1 MRTDMCL
8 TAVDVGASER
18 RTIKLARCDG
28 SLFQQ
33 FSTPSM
39 PRGDVDLLRPSGPWA
54 AGSDCVD
61 FPPSRDFAYI
71 GKCHGGWNQLWA
83 FTDKHELMTSRNNKC
98 LEYDLQDKVYVR
110 DCSGN
115 DKQKW
120 LALPDGHVKAK
131 GYYAPDGRTFVTVDK
146 CLDADL
152 LASDGRLHLVSCKE
166 NQDNQK
172 FRSPML
178 RSDSQDQI
186 KVQGPWADGKNCV
199 NTADGKDAAFVSYC
213 NGYPTQIWELTADD
227 TLRTASDRCLQFSN
241 SAADVRV
248 VPCARASEQRW
259 RSTLAGE
266 IKPRGFAKDQ
276 IPGANHWWSMANKC
290 LEADSGSAKL
300 RLADCNGQPNQKFHS
315 RALPTVNRDLLRA
328 DGANADRRDVD
339 CVTRR
344 NKALAIERCLSS
356 NDQLWELTRTN
367 EIRIDAKACLTAAAS
382 GSVEVQ
388 PCDGSGSQRWRYT
401 ASGRLAVRQAD
412 AATATGGGSCI
423 DWKTFKMAACD
434 DNAAT
439 QKFASV
445 IFGGSSGA
453 VATLA
458 DKADALAFAVQ
469 SDKFLTQKVLDAAN
483 AFVKEADRL
492 LASSNAADSAAAK
505 AFALEFLF
513 EASRIEDYRVPTKAL
528 FFTAASSEFLLMT
541 SVLLQFQ
548 SSPRLT
554 YVMAPFVMRF
564 SDDLKEARYA
574 VLADHVLSGDLGRV
588 EAYMDGTFSDFD
600 QVGGM
605 LSAVCRSVPIPFS
618 MCTLATYFEFMDAY
632 FAMRYRLVVEGAAG
646 VRDATAALAKKVVD
660 VYRGN
665 TALVEK
671 DPIWQLLMAL
681 MVFRGPFIGV
691 LSDKELP
698 RVAQPDQYLHTFLLY
713 SFFEKHAALAPFEP
727 AVRFLSDQAT
737 KFHIDNIMTITAQ
750 KDVAALE
757 TYMFEPFGNAG
768 MLIKASATPS
778 DFPLLARH
786 VVPRVCNDPT
796 RAPLSLCKLEDF
808 HTGLQ
813 SMLRFERER
822 QSNKIELSNLLEV
835 DVRKKLDVIDQEKKQ
850 FEVLTT
856 LQEVANKIGAS
867 LNQGFADLKKK
878 IDASTSA
885 IRQDIERTRKDLRNT
900 IGSVGQTLLDT
911 IDSSTTLLYNQVGQ
925 KAAEIRRDIYQSTR
939 HLEQRLDDTGRA
951 ILGEIEQSKREL
963 KYQIGA
969 EAERTRE
976 HISAKSEELKQHM
989 TQETQGLREFID
1001 VKTNEII
1008 GVVREEGSLTREH
1021 VDQATNQIVRVVQDE
1036 GAITR
1041 AFVDTKTN
1049 EVVSVVR
1056 AEAAETRTFIDVKT
1070 NEVVG
1075 VVREEARTTRAFVDE
1090 KGNQVIGVVKDEGQQ
1105 TRAVVREESKNIR
1118 SHIDTKTAEVVG
1130 VVREEGK
1137 ETRSHI
1143 TSKAAELRSHISSEA
1158 NGIKDRVDSAKN
1170 EMIWTNNKYFDS
1182 LVTETRST
1190 HSMVNA
1196 GTKSIISSIKSGT
1209 GLLAGIDT
1217 ADCVD
1222 KATSAV
1228 DFEKNHKDYTKS
1240 VKDIKDNF
1248 QRDLEAKLNTLVK
1261 TAQQAI
1267 ENHSTWATIDAVK
1280 AFFTGFFAGL
1290 FGMADTTMEIARAKA
1305 QVAYNKQA
1313 DARIERVAKK
1323 LLEMATTASKMME
1336 KLQGKNVFSVTG
1348 GDLFSALEKASKG
1361 DDEISAYEEFDAG
1374 IRPAELVDIVLDL
1387 KEVQK
1392 IVCDVIQANVDAKTP
1407 GDEPYIATGVSLC
1420 YETATMIEDVGSR
1433 YAEALTFLDNAVA
1446 ALAKRGKSGVRC
1458 ANANKA
1464 IDWSKSS
1471 NRRLQETV
1479 ANPSEPFYA
1488 MTYVTLSRLLWEYRM
1503 QEAAFQFCKFYEYKN
1518 GGVAPPMCGDNK
1530 YYTLSQIQEM
1540 RAWRP
1545 PVLKRVDMR
1554 VMIPTRPVYNA
1565 NKGRFYPYVDL
1576 ERLRA
1581 GMPVIF
1587 RVPTWDL
1594 DWLKK
1599 YRWIF
1604 STVKEDNVP
1613 SVYVESMR
1621 LYLPFERANPAADV
1635 SNLPPFAV
1643 TVNVEP
1649 MTQQMAAWNKR
1660 DKVYMM
1666 PRQTFRFETATGEQ
1680 VCASENQITNPYHD
1694 AARCTQDDGSSEMCM
1709 RDTGASPTQN
1719 DAGLLPSLFSP
1730 WKISIEY
1737 DRKSS
1742 DYNLTLP
1749 RHDLL
1754 ANGTFG
1760 TTVTT
1765 SPDLNLIADLTVVQ
1779 VYPQSG
1785 GRAEIAEAAPVTRVS
1800 RAASACCAEGEY
1812 RVSRNKCQK
1821 CPDGTKS
1828 VLFGYSCSAA

>member
-1 MRTDMCL
+1 MLKPSLVRGATVAMLGASLSLSLQPAAVLAATDLMTIAAWPDGNNCVDHAFDRGFLYVHPCHGAGNQQWEFTSDGLIRTAANNCIEYFDDKDEIAVVPCDANRRQRWFIGSGLLRPMAFDGSMRTDMCL

-18 RTIKLARCDG
+18 RTIKIARCDG

-152 LASDGRLHLVSCKE
+152 VASDGRLHLVSCKE

-259 RSTLAGE
+259 RSTIAGE

-276 IPGANHWWSMANKC
+276 IPGAIHWWSMANKC

-388 PCDGSGSQRWRYT
+388 PCDGNGSQRWRYT
-401 ASGRLAVRQAD
+401 VSGRLAVRQAD

-423 DWKTFKMAACD
+423 DWKTFKLAACD

-445 IFGGSSGA
+445 IFGGSAGA

-492 LASSNAADSAAAK
+492 LASSNAADSTAAK

-632 FAMRYRLVVEGAAG
+632 FAMRYRLMVEGAAG

-1001 VKTNEII
+1001 VKTNEVI

-1105 TRAVVREESKNIR
+1105 TRAVVREESKSIR

-1137 ETRSHI
+1137 ETRSQV
-1143 TSKAAELRSHISSEA
+1143 TTTTAELRQHVTSEA
-1158 NGIKDRVDSAKN
+1158 NGVKDRVDSAKN
-1170 EMIWTNNKYFDS
+1170 DVISSSTKGYNSVLD
-1182 LVTETRST
+1182 ETRKTQNAVVGDTKTILST
-1190 HSMVNA
+1190 YRKSVSSLADISTGDCIEMSTTTTDLTKARKQYALSLKEADESTGKLNGKLEDLGDVAVRAVKHQHAAAMATGMRHVLEAASALVSGDPSGVVTNA
-1196 GTKSIISSIKSGT
+1196 
-1209 GLLAGIDT
+1209 LDT
-1217 ADCVD
+1217 A
-1222 KATSAV
+1222 KSMAETAYLEWS
-1228 DFEKNHKDYTKS
+1228 EKR
-1240 VKDIKDNF
+1240 I
-1248 QRDLEAKLNTLVK
+1248 EAAGNLLKK
-1261 TAQQAI
+1261 TAD
-1267 ENHSTWATIDAVK
+1267 SM
-1280 AFFTGFFAGL
+1280 AGL
-1290 FGMADTTMEIARAKA
+1290 A
-1305 QVAYNKQA
+1305 VALK
-1313 DARIERVAKK
+1313 R
-1323 LLEMATTASKMME
+1323 
-1336 KLQGKNVFSVTG
+1336 KNVFDVNTE
-1348 GDLFSALEKASKG
+1348 DLLTQLDKEAPTTATAS
-1361 DDEISAYEEFDAG
+1361 
-1374 IRPAELVDIVLDL
+1374 
-1387 KEVQK
+1387 
-1392 IVCDVIQANVDAKTP
+1392 
-1407 GDEPYIATGVSLC
+1407 SLC
-1420 YETATMIEDVGSR
+1420 TT
-1433 YAEALTFLDNAVA
+1433 
-1446 ALAKRGKSGVRC
+1446 
-1458 ANANKA
+1458 
-1464 IDWSKSS
+1464 
-1471 NRRLQETV
+1471 
-1479 ANPSEPFYA
+1479 
-1488 MTYVTLSRLLWEYRM
+1488 
-1503 QEAAFQFCKFYEYKN
+1503 
-1518 GGVAPPMCGDNK
+1518 PMM
-1530 YYTLSQIQEM
+1530 S
-1540 RAWRP
+1540 
-1545 PVLKRVDMR
+1545 
-1554 VMIPTRPVYNA
+1554 
-1565 NKGRFYPYVDL
+1565 
-1576 ERLRA
+1576 
-1581 GMPVIF
+1581 
-1587 RVPTWDL
+1587 
-1594 DWLKK
+1594 
-1599 YRWIF
+1599 
-1604 STVKEDNVP
+1604 
-1613 SVYVESMR
+1613 
-1621 LYLPFERANPAADV
+1621 
-1635 SNLPPFAV
+1635 
-1643 TVNVEP
+1643 
-1649 MTQQMAAWNKR
+1649 
-1660 DKVYMM
+1660 
-1666 PRQTFRFETATGEQ
+1666 
-1680 VCASENQITNPYHD
+1680 
-1694 AARCTQDDGSSEMCM
+1694 
-1709 RDTGASPTQN
+1709 
-1719 DAGLLPSLFSP
+1719 
-1730 WKISIEY
+1730 
-1737 DRKSS
+1737 
-1742 DYNLTLP
+1742 
-1749 RHDLL
+1749 
-1754 ANGTFG
+1754 
-1760 TTVTT
+1760 
-1765 SPDLNLIADLTVVQ
+1765 
-1779 VYPQSG
+1779 
-1785 GRAEIAEAAPVTRVS
+1785 
-1800 RAASACCAEGEY
+1800 
-1812 RVSRNKCQK
+1812 
-1821 CPDGTKS
+1821 
-1828 VLFGYSCSAA
+1828 

>member
-1 MRTDMCL
+1 
-8 TAVDVGASER
+8 
-18 RTIKLARCDG
+18 
-28 SLFQQ
+28 
-33 FSTPSM
+33 
-39 PRGDVDLLRPSGPWA
+39 
-54 AGSDCVD
+54 
-61 FPPSRDFAYI
+61 
-71 GKCHGGWNQLWA
+71 
-83 FTDKHELMTSRNNKC
+83 
-98 LEYDLQDKVYVR
+98 
-110 DCSGN
+110 
-115 DKQKW
+115 
-120 LALPDGHVKAK
+120 
-131 GYYAPDGRTFVTVDK
+131 
-146 CLDADL
+146 
-152 LASDGRLHLVSCKE
+152 
-166 NQDNQK
+166 
-172 FRSPML
+172 
-178 RSDSQDQI
+178 
-186 KVQGPWADGKNCV
+186 
-199 NTADGKDAAFVSYC
+199 
-213 NGYPTQIWELTADD
+213 
-227 TLRTASDRCLQFSN
+227 
-241 SAADVRV
+241 
-248 VPCARASEQRW
+248 
-259 RSTLAGE
+259 
-266 IKPRGFAKDQ
+266 
-276 IPGANHWWSMANKC
+276 MANKC

-412 AATATGGGSCI
+412 AATATATGGGSCI

-445 IFGGSSGA
+445 IFGGSSGT

-632 FAMRYRLVVEGAAG
+632 FAMRYRLMVEGAAG

-885 IRQDIERTRKDLRNT
+885 IRQDIERTAQ
-900 IGSVGQTLLDT
+900 GP
-911 IDSSTTLLYNQVGQ
+911 
-925 KAAEIRRDIYQSTR
+925 A
-939 HLEQRLDDTGRA
+939 
-951 ILGEIEQSKREL
+951 
-963 KYQIGA
+963 
-969 EAERTRE
+969 
-976 HISAKSEELKQHM
+976 QH
-989 TQETQGLREFID
+989 D
-1001 VKTNEII
+1001 
-1008 GVVREEGSLTREH
+1008 
-1021 VDQATNQIVRVVQDE
+1021 
-1036 GAITR
+1036 
-1041 AFVDTKTN
+1041 
-1049 EVVSVVR
+1049 
-1056 AEAAETRTFIDVKT
+1056 
-1070 NEVVG
+1070 
-1075 VVREEARTTRAFVDE
+1075 
-1090 KGNQVIGVVKDEGQQ
+1090 
-1105 TRAVVREESKNIR
+1105 
-1118 SHIDTKTAEVVG
+1118 
-1130 VVREEGK
+1130 
-1137 ETRSHI
+1137 
-1143 TSKAAELRSHISSEA
+1143 
-1158 NGIKDRVDSAKN
+1158 
-1170 EMIWTNNKYFDS
+1170 
-1182 LVTETRST
+1182 
-1190 HSMVNA
+1190 
-1196 GTKSIISSIKSGT
+1196 
-1209 GLLAGIDT
+1209 
-1217 ADCVD
+1217 
-1222 KATSAV
+1222 
-1228 DFEKNHKDYTKS
+1228 
-1240 VKDIKDNF
+1240 
-1248 QRDLEAKLNTLVK
+1248 
-1261 TAQQAI
+1261 
-1267 ENHSTWATIDAVK
+1267 
-1280 AFFTGFFAGL
+1280 
-1290 FGMADTTMEIARAKA
+1290 
-1305 QVAYNKQA
+1305 
-1313 DARIERVAKK
+1313 
-1323 LLEMATTASKMME
+1323 
-1336 KLQGKNVFSVTG
+1336 
-1348 GDLFSALEKASKG
+1348 
-1361 DDEISAYEEFDAG
+1361 
-1374 IRPAELVDIVLDL
+1374 
-1387 KEVQK
+1387 
-1392 IVCDVIQANVDAKTP
+1392 
-1407 GDEPYIATGVSLC
+1407 
-1420 YETATMIEDVGSR
+1420 
-1433 YAEALTFLDNAVA
+1433 
-1446 ALAKRGKSGVRC
+1446 
-1458 ANANKA
+1458 
-1464 IDWSKSS
+1464 
-1471 NRRLQETV
+1471 
-1479 ANPSEPFYA
+1479 
-1488 MTYVTLSRLLWEYRM
+1488 
-1503 QEAAFQFCKFYEYKN
+1503 
-1518 GGVAPPMCGDNK
+1518 
-1530 YYTLSQIQEM
+1530 
-1540 RAWRP
+1540 
-1545 PVLKRVDMR
+1545 
-1554 VMIPTRPVYNA
+1554 
-1565 NKGRFYPYVDL
+1565 
-1576 ERLRA
+1576 RLRRPDA
-1581 GMPVIF
+1581 HGHD
-1587 RVPTWDL
+1587 R
-1594 DWLKK
+1594 
-1599 YRWIF
+1599 
-1604 STVKEDNVP
+1604 
-1613 SVYVESMR
+1613 
-1621 LYLPFERANPAADV
+1621 
-1635 SNLPPFAV
+1635 
-1643 TVNVEP
+1643 
-1649 MTQQMAAWNKR
+1649 QQ
-1660 DKVYMM
+1660 
-1666 PRQTFRFETATGEQ
+1666 
-1680 VCASENQITNPYHD
+1680 HD
-1694 AARCTQDDGSSEMCM
+1694 AAVQSGRTESR
-1709 RDTGASPTQN
+1709 RDP
-1719 DAGLLPSLFSP
+1719 
-1730 WKISIEY
+1730 
-1737 DRKSS
+1737 
-1742 DYNLTLP
+1742 P
-1749 RHDLL
+1749 RHLPEH
-1754 ANGTFG
+1754 APPG
-1760 TTVTT
+1760 
-1765 SPDLNLIADLTVVQ
+1765 AA
-1779 VYPQSG
+1779 SG
-1785 GRAEIAEAAPVTRVS
+1785 RHGFARSWARSS
-1800 RAASACCAEGEY
+1800 RASASSSTRSAPRPSA
-1812 RVSRNKCQK
+1812 RASTSAPSRRSSSS
-1821 CPDGTKS
+1821 T
-1828 VLFGYSCSAA
+1828 

>member
-1 MRTDMCL
+1 MLKPSLVRGATVAMLGASLSLSLQPAAVLAATDLMTIAAWPDGNNCVDHAFDRGFLYVHPCHGAGNQQWEFTSDGLIRTAANNCIEYFDDKDEIAVVPCDANRRQRWFIGSGLLRPMAFDGSMRTDMCL

-18 RTIKLARCDG
+18 RTIKIARCDG

-152 LASDGRLHLVSCKE
+152 VASDGRLHLVSCKE

-388 PCDGSGSQRWRYT
+388 PCDGNGSQRWRYT
-401 ASGRLAVRQAD
+401 VSGRLAVRQAD

-423 DWKTFKMAACD
+423 DWKTFKLAACD

-445 IFGGSSGA
+445 IFGGSAGA

-492 LASSNAADSAAAK
+492 LASSNAADSTAAK

-574 VLADHVLSGDLGRV
+574 VAGGPRALGRPGPRRGV
-588 EAYMDGTFSDFD
+588 HGRPRSATLTRSAAC
-600 QVGGM
+600 
-605 LSAVCRSVPIPFS
+605 SAAVCRSVPIPFS

-632 FAMRYRLVVEGAAG
+632 FAMRYRLMVEGAAG

-698 RVAQPDQYLHTFLLY
+698 RVAPARPVPAHVPAVLVLREARGARAVRAGRAVPQRPGDQVPHRQHHDHHGSEGRCGARDVHVRAVRQRRHAHQGVGDAERLPAAGSPRRPAGVQRPDTRAAVAVQARGLSHGAAVD
-713 SFFEKHAALAPFEP
+713 AALRARAPVQQDRTVQPAGGRCAQEARRDRP
-727 AVRFLSDQAT
+727 GEEAVRGAHDAAGGGQQDRRVAEPGLSPTSRRRSTPARQPSARTSSARARTCAT
-737 KFHIDNIMTITAQ
+737 RSAPSARRSWTRSTAARRCCTIRSDR
-750 KDVAALE
+750 KPPRSAA
-757 TYMFEPFGNAG
+757 T
-768 MLIKASATPS
+768 S
-778 DFPLLARH
+778 
-786 VVPRVCNDPT
+786 T
-796 RAPLSLCKLEDF
+796 RARATWS
-808 HTGLQ
+808 
-813 SMLRFERER
+813 S
-822 QSNKIELSNLLEV
+822 V
-835 DVRKKLDVIDQEKKQ
+835 W
-850 FEVLTT
+850 TT
-856 LQEVANKIGAS
+856 RV
-867 LNQGFADLKKK
+867 
-878 IDASTSA
+878 
-885 IRQDIERTRKDLRNT
+885 
-900 IGSVGQTLLDT
+900 
-911 IDSSTTLLYNQVGQ
+911 
-925 KAAEIRRDIYQSTR
+925 
-939 HLEQRLDDTGRA
+939 RA

-1001 VKTNEII
+1001 VKTNEVI

-1105 TRAVVREESKNIR
+1105 TRAVVREESKSIR
-1118 SHIDTKTAEVVG
+1118 SHIDTQDC
-1130 VVREEGK
+1130 R
-1137 ETRSHI
+1137 
-1143 TSKAAELRSHISSEA
+1143 
-1158 NGIKDRVDSAKN
+1158 
-1170 EMIWTNNKYFDS
+1170 
-1182 LVTETRST
+1182 
-1190 HSMVNA
+1190 
-1196 GTKSIISSIKSGT
+1196 
-1209 GLLAGIDT
+1209 GLLAL
-1217 ADCVD
+1217 C
-1222 KATSAV
+1222 
-1228 DFEKNHKDYTKS
+1228 
-1240 VKDIKDNF
+1240 
-1248 QRDLEAKLNTLVK
+1248 
-1261 TAQQAI
+1261 
-1267 ENHSTWATIDAVK
+1267 
-1280 AFFTGFFAGL
+1280 
-1290 FGMADTTMEIARAKA
+1290 
-1305 QVAYNKQA
+1305 
-1313 DARIERVAKK
+1313 ER
-1323 LLEMATTASKMME
+1323 
-1336 KLQGKNVFSVTG
+1336 
-1348 GDLFSALEKASKG
+1348 
-1361 DDEISAYEEFDAG
+1361 
-1374 IRPAELVDIVLDL
+1374 
-1387 KEVQK
+1387 KE
-1392 IVCDVIQANVDAKTP
+1392 
-1407 GDEPYIATGVSLC
+1407 
-1420 YETATMIEDVGSR
+1420 
-1433 YAEALTFLDNAVA
+1433 
-1446 ALAKRGKSGVRC
+1446 
-1458 ANANKA
+1458 
-1464 IDWSKSS
+1464 
-1471 NRRLQETV
+1471 RR
-1479 ANPSEPFYA
+1479 
-1488 MTYVTLSRLLWEYRM
+1488 R
-1503 QEAAFQFCKFYEYKN
+1503 
-1518 GGVAPPMCGDNK
+1518 
-1530 YYTLSQIQEM
+1530 
-1540 RAWRP
+1540 
-1545 PVLKRVDMR
+1545 
-1554 VMIPTRPVYNA
+1554 
-1565 NKGRFYPYVDL
+1565 
-1576 ERLRA
+1576 
-1581 GMPVIF
+1581 
-1587 RVPTWDL
+1587 
-1594 DWLKK
+1594 
-1599 YRWIF
+1599 
-1604 STVKEDNVP
+1604 
-1613 SVYVESMR
+1613 
-1621 LYLPFERANPAADV
+1621 
-1635 SNLPPFAV
+1635 
-1643 TVNVEP
+1643 
-1649 MTQQMAAWNKR
+1649 
-1660 DKVYMM
+1660 
-1666 PRQTFRFETATGEQ
+1666 
-1680 VCASENQITNPYHD
+1680 
-1694 AARCTQDDGSSEMCM
+1694 
-1709 RDTGASPTQN
+1709 
-1719 DAGLLPSLFSP
+1719 
-1730 WKISIEY
+1730 
-1737 DRKSS
+1737 DRK
-1742 DYNLTLP
+1742 
-1749 RHDLL
+1749 
-1754 ANGTFG
+1754 
-1760 TTVTT
+1760 
-1765 SPDLNLIADLTVVQ
+1765 
-1779 VYPQSG
+1779 
-1785 GRAEIAEAAPVTRVS
+1785 
-1800 RAASACCAEGEY
+1800 
-1812 RVSRNKCQK
+1812 
-1821 CPDGTKS
+1821 
-1828 VLFGYSCSAA
+1828 